1 MTKKPALKEL
11 VNIEFKLLE
20 LMGKNKIRN
29 ITELHRK
36 TGLSK
41 TLLSDLINENK
52 KVVRLDTIL
61 RLCVVLNCEIHELIK
76 IKKA

>member
-1 MTKKPALKEL
+1 MKKRELKEL
-11 VNIEFKLLE
+11 ENLEFKLLE
-20 LMGKNKIRN
+20 LMGRNKIRN
-29 ITELHRK
+29 IEELHK
-36 TGLSK
+36 QSGLSR

-61 RLCVVLNCEIHELIK
+61 RLCLVLNCEIGELIK